1 MLKRC
6 QTNIYLH
13 KTLLKLLSI
22 LISMIG
28 SINTPSLIRK
38 VYNTAARI
46 ISPLSLLKYSTVCLV
61 NFFLKRNSPVRS
73 PVVSLLKF
81 LDHTQL
87 DTHTHTQNY
96 THTHIHPVVLLWR
109 SDEHVAVAATY
120 TTHNKHKRRTPMPSA
135 GLESAIP
142 AIERPQIY
150 ALDRMA
156 TGIGVWLISN
166 R

>member
-1 MLKRC
+1 MPRFSYVSSFLIQTEYKKIFLLCVMLKRC

-61 NFFLKRNSPVRS
+61 SFFLMRNSPVRS
-73 PVVSLLKF
+73 SVVSLLKF
-81 LDHTQL
+81 LI
-87 DTHTHTQNY
+87 THNY
-96 THTHIHPVVLLWR
+96 THTH
-109 SDEHVAVAATY
+109 
-120 TTHNKHKRRTPMPSA
+120 THTPSSSP
-135 GLESAIP
+135 LKE
-142 AIERPQIY
+142 
-150 ALDRMA
+150 
-156 TGIGVWLISN
+156 
-166 R
+166 